1 MMDQVLGAND
11 SSRVLSV
18 LTNLGGFS
26 ICFIPIFRGHLVKDL
41 EFSFFR
47 GKDKNP
53 AACYL
58 FLNESQLQA

>member
-18 LTNLGGFS
+18 LSNLGGFS

-53 AACYL
+53 AA
-58 FLNESQLQA
+58 